1 MERKGKTK
9 FQFRKKKDFGTY
21 TEIGPWFRFPM
32 LKPGFGRT
40 LTVLARLLLLLFF
53 NTDHIF
59 FTDVQPASYAMPLS
73 THNYSSTF
81 QETSNLWNPFPDP
94 DAGLPSDLYEIHKN
108 QWLRSQYQLWLQKV
122 QENKALV
129 EQYYFQ
135 K

>member
-1 MERKGKTK
+1 MRW
-9 FQFRKKKDFGTY
+9 QDFY
-21 TEIGPWFRFPM
+21 CYYSLI
-32 LKPGFGRT
+32 LIH
-40 LTVLARLLLLLFF
+40 
-53 NTDHIF
+53 DIF
-59 FTDVQPASYAMPLS
+59 SFIDLQPANSAVTPPFS

-94 DAGLPSDLYEIHKN
+94 DAGLPSDLYEIHRN